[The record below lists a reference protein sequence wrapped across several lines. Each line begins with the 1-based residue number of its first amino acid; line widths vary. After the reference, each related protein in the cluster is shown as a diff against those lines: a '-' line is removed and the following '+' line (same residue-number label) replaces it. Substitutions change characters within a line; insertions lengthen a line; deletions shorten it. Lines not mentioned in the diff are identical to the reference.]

1 LIDTSRYDAF
11 GKKEGGTG
19 DVDNKYLFAGEQYDE
34 DLSDY
39 YLRARYYDTNSGR
52 FTRRD
57 TYEGSLDDPLTLH
70 KYIYA
75 NANPVSFIDPT
86 GLSAFSDY
94 NSSSLAVAGLIAGI
108 LLVSYEFSRQ
118 IGGFSTR
125 DNIEDF
131 IDLHVPYF
139 ESRKSKKETS
149 PEDSS
154 DNGTNDDGKK
164 QDANGGGESE
174 LFKKP
179 KSGGTGK
186 EKATDIP
193 SWAKGERP
201 RVNED
206 GKTFARRL
214 LREKYGNDDFDRGPG
229 SEFNKL
235 RKYGDRNFE

>member
-1 LIDTSRYDAF
+1 VT
-11 GKKEGGTG
+11 
-19 DVDNKYLFAGEQYDE
+19 NKYLFAGEQYDSN
-34 DLSDY
+34 LGDY
-39 YLRARYYDTNSGR
+39 YLRARYYDSDTGR

-57 TYEGSLDDPLTLH
+57 SYEGSLSEPLTQH
-70 KYIYA
+70 KYVYA
-75 NANPVSFIDPT
+75 NNNPISFTDPT
-86 GLSAFSDY
+86 GLSAWADY
-94 NSSSLAVAGLIAGI
+94 NSSSLAVAALIAAI
-108 LLVSYEFSRQ
+108 LLVGYEISRQ

-125 DNIEDF
+125 DNVEDF

-149 PEDSS
+149 PEDDSG
-154 DNGTNDDGKK
+154 DQKNEDREN
-164 QDANGGGESE
+164 QDAAGGAESE
-174 LFKKP
+174 VFKKL